1 MLCFIIN
8 TETFRGLKSSFEDM
22 IWLPKL
28 LDIAI
33 SKMEFF
39 VGEEMQWNIYLP
51 LCLSLSLPLSLSM
64 SLYVSVS
71 LSLCFCDS
79 ILNISII
86 SHKLFGFSCHQE
98 ITDI

>member
-1 MLCFIIN
+1 MFCFIIN
-8 TETFRGLKSSFEDM
+8 TETFSGLKSSFEDM

-28 LDIAI
+28 LDIAMLKI
-33 SKMEFF
+33 DFF
-39 VGEEMQWNIYLP
+39 VGEEMQWNIISHSVS
-51 LCLSLSLPLSLSM
+51 LCLCLSLSM
-64 SLYVSVS
+64 SLSVSVS

-79 ILNISII
+79 IINISIT